1 MDSGSRNCRMQEGE
15 QGEAS
20 VEMGFLRIQHV
31 SKKVLT
37 FFTSRIRPLP
47 TLYKT
52 KLNASVIE
60 VRKFRMT
67 FFTKKEH

>member
-1 MDSGSRNCRMQEGE
+1 MQEGE

-20 VEMGFLRIQHV
+20 VEIHFLGFPQR
-31 SKKVLT
+31 KY
-37 FFTSRIRPLP
+37 LP
-47 TLYKT
+47 TIVYVTLTYRLDSLQT

-60 VRKFRMT
+60 VRKFRLT